1 MAEQNKGFTLPAP
14 ADEKPQPPATQSRE
28 AVAPPPSAAVE
39 QVAGDK
45 GVIIGLVVVVL
56 FMVVF
61 FFVKNAYA
69 NGLVER
75 KLAPRR
81 AERAGWWLFV
91 MLTALAATA
100 VFAIVDQARFFTFI
114 FAGPLLVIALVAL
127 VLLILG
133 SRRG

>member
-1 MAEQNKGFTLPAP
+1 MAEQNKGFTLPTP
-14 ADEKPQPPATQSRE
+14 ADEKPQAPPTQSRE
-28 AVAPPPSAAVE
+28 AAPAAPPAQVE

-56 FMVVF
+56 FMVAF

-69 NGLVER
+69 NGLVE
-75 KLAPRR
+75 KKIAPRR

-91 MLTALAATA
+91 MLTALATTA
-100 VFAIVDQARFFTFI
+100 VFAVVDQARFFTFI

-133 SRRG
+133 SRRR